1 MNRQEIINDLQKHC
15 GGFFITRGQLAKF
28 MGKKDPH
35 GVDYILS
42 GLDRLERKY
51 YYIRDIADSL
61 IAHKAVRQ

>member
-35 GVDYILS
+35 GIDFLLY
-42 GLDRLERKY
+42 GLERVEHS

-61 IAHKAVRQ
+61 IRHKAVRQ

>member
-1 MNRQEIINDLQKHC
+1 MNRKEIIADLQNHC
-15 GGFFITRGQLAKF
+15 GSYFMTRNEFAQF

-35 GVDYILS
+35 GVDYILF
-42 GLDRLERKY
+42 GLDRVERK